1 MNEYGFDFDF
11 EVENEST
18 MMGKGMWLLI
28 NVFALTFSAMTT
40 GAFFYTYVGDA
51 FAFLFGAWSPYVTA
65 FAGMTALDGLSRAWA
80 HVRGHWSDTTDQMA
94 VSRFMS
100 WADLVASV
108 IVTVVYLL
116 LNAAF
121 DVGIYTPI
129 VVETIAEVEV
139 VTGGDLTTLGLIL
152 NVVGVIILVAA
163 IAGNFVAAHLFS
175 DTSAGNREAV
185 HKAEMSAM
193 AATTRHRI
201 SKQQAIMTANH
212 TMNEIMSVLPE
223 HTRTKGADNRERY
236 INSKFG
242 DGTPRQNKPV
252 QTIQYFTDKKPS
264 IGERVSGWFGK
275 GKETDAGIST
285 PPPAPIDAG
294 VDDGDDLETAVRV
307 EEVRMDDDGQEIER
321 IRRPDKKMVIHT
333 NGNGNGASD
342 PNG

>member
-1 MNEYGFDFDF
+1 MSEYGFDFDF
-11 EVENEST
+11 EVDNEST

-40 GAFFYTYVGDA
+40 GAFFYTYVGNA
-51 FAFLFGAWSPYVTA
+51 FEFLFGAWSPYVTA

-80 HVRGHWSDTTDQMA
+80 NVRGHWSDTTDQMA
-94 VSRFMS
+94 VARFMS

-121 DVGIYTPI
+121 DVGIYNP
-129 VVETIAEVEV
+129 VVVKIIADVEV
-139 VTGGDLTTLGLIL
+139 TTGGDLTTLGLIL

-175 DTSAGNREAV
+175 DTSSENREAV

-223 HTRTKGADNRERY
+223 HTRTKGADNMARY

-242 DGTPRQNKPV
+242 DGTLRQTKPV
-252 QTIQYFTDKKPS
+252 QNVEYFTDKKPS
-264 IGERVSGWFGK
+264 IGERVGGWFGK
-275 GKETDAGIST
+275 GKEKGDGGNT
-285 PPPAPIDAG
+285 PPPAP
-294 VDDGDDLETAVRV
+294 V
-307 EEVRMDDDGQEIER
+307 EEVRMDDDGHEVER
-321 IRRPDKKMVIHT
+321 IRNPEDVMFVHA
-333 NGNGNGASD
+333 NGNGNGAID